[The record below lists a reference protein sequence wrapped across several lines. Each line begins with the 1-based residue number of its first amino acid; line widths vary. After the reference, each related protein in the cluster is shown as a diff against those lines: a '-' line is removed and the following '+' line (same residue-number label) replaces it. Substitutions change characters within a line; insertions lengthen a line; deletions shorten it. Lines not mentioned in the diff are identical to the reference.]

1 MEDKKYTVKEIAGL
15 EQVSESLVYDW
26 VKLGYLQAERTP
38 SKKQQGR
45 ISITQKAYRDFGYI
59 FSFYTLLLF
68 FCLAHLLVCKLASVK
83 KIYA

>member
-1 MEDKKYTVKEIAGL
+1 MEEKKYTVKEIAGL

-45 ISITQKAYRDFGYI
+45 ISITERAYRDFKE
-59 FSFYTLLLF
+59 LF
-68 FCLAHLLVCKLASVK
+68 K
-83 KIYA
+83 KGV